1 MNGWEWTYR
10 VMFLRS
16 NRTRNELE
24 TFFHPR
30 RPSLLYVRVLSFLN
44 LNNFYSNINYLCV
57 WQYGRVK
64 ATPVK
69 NVVSMRLILVKTIKK
84 LGISILNT
92 FFKSH
97 FCFPC
102 FPDNTLGSRYP
113 NSDSETP
120 RYPNRGGGLGIR
132 TKQGFRYPNFLSFCS
147 DTETPGLKKVAKN
160 SKMAFSQL
168 LS

>member
-1 MNGWEWTYR
+1 
-10 VMFLRS
+10 MFLRS

-102 FPDNTLGSRYP
+102 FPDNI
-113 NSDSETP
+113 N
-120 RYPNRGGGLGIR
+120 I
-132 TKQGFRYPNFLSFCS
+132 
-147 DTETPGLKKVAKN
+147 LKKPLTLRRYNETFYLHIYMELQKV
-160 SKMAFSQL
+160 L
-168 LS
+168 LDLVVRIINIVPRS